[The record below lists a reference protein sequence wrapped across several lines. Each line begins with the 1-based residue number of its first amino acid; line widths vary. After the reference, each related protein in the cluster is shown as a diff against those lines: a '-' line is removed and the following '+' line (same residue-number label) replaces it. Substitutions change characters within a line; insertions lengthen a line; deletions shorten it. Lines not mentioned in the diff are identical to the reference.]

1 LTGAVIVF
9 GVGFCRLLF
18 RSLTVAARMRFISHG
33 RLEFDMRSRL
43 YIAVVVAL
51 LTLGG
56 LAPEALAI
64 KIRLRNDLTVGMV
77 TEYAVRIA
85 GTRVTPGLRYEE
97 NVRFTQEGRL
107 TLAVLEAPDRRHAR
121 RAWMMTLDPP
131 QLVEI
136 TRDGQPVTQPPPAG
150 ALGLPPAASQLRL
163 ATIDAAQASAS
174 PVGGSRVQRAGL
186 LLALDFS
193 QWPNRLIAEGETW
206 ESPVERPEL
215 AGTWKHTYVS
225 MTGRGRTRVAR
236 GRFEFSGALIG
247 PFADVAEV
255 KQVTGSWAWRV
266 AERSLEASES
276 QVMLAYGPKGE
287 RRELSMQVS
296 LSRTQRRKLAADD
309 LADAR
314 TELQQLGKLS
324 NPVNP
329 QPEALAEFVKTHPES
344 LWSPVARDLLARTR
358 INTEALGAM
367 DADRL
372 RNALVTLIRR
382 WQRAALSGSVE
393 ALQPVRATFR
403 EMMAAQRTALH
414 ELAGDADQNTRAM
427 ATFCVAFGDQP
438 ADLTVVTRAC
448 ADASER
454 VRIWAAYGLAE
465 RRDPNTDLD
474 VLLELLGDAHPK
486 VRVRACQATRAC
498 VPIDSPRRGEF
509 ARRLLRMVTGDPDDL
524 VHPPAAQAL
533 DALATEEEL
542 PALIEAEAQ
551 EEVPSARWQLEATI
565 RRLGGKPKSAS
576 DN

>member
-1 LTGAVIVF
+1 
-9 GVGFCRLLF
+9 
-18 RSLTVAARMRFISHG
+18 
-33 RLEFDMRSRL
+33 
-43 YIAVVVAL
+43 
-51 LTLGG
+51 
-56 LAPEALAI
+56 
-64 KIRLRNDLTVGMV
+64 
-77 TEYAVRIA
+77 
-85 GTRVTPGLRYEE
+85 
-97 NVRFTQEGRL
+97 
-107 TLAVLEAPDRRHAR
+107 
-121 RAWMMTLDPP
+121 
-131 QLVEI
+131 
-136 TRDGQPVTQPPPAG
+136 
-150 ALGLPPAASQLRL
+150 
-163 ATIDAAQASAS
+163 
-174 PVGGSRVQRAGL
+174 
-186 LLALDFS
+186 
-193 QWPNRLIAEGETW
+193 
-206 ESPVERPEL
+206 
-215 AGTWKHTYVS
+215 
-225 MTGRGRTRVAR
+225 
-236 GRFEFSGALIG
+236 
-247 PFADVAEV
+247 
-255 KQVTGSWAWRV
+255 
-266 AERSLEASES
+266 
-276 QVMLAYGPKGE
+276 
-287 RRELSMQVS
+287 
-296 LSRTQRRKLAADD
+296 
-309 LADAR
+309 
-314 TELQQLGKLS
+314 
-324 NPVNP
+324 
-329 QPEALAEFVKTHPES
+329 
-344 LWSPVARDLLARTR
+344 
-358 INTEALGAM
+358 M

-474 VLLELLGDAHPK
+474 VLLKLLGDAHPK

-509 ARRLLRMVTGDPDDL
+509 ARRLLRMVAGDPDDL

-542 PALIEAEAQ
+542 TALIEAEAQ